1 MPLKIADAPFLKVWR
16 LAWPVMLSTAL
27 TQLLSIVDMA
37 FVARM
42 GTESVAAVTASSTV
56 TRLLTGIGAG
66 IGTAVLALTSRFF
79 GAEKKDQIA
88 KIAFHGTALTIAVGA
103 IFCGLLM
110 IFTPG
115 VLRVF
120 SQDDSVLALGIPY
133 LRYMLAGLIFLF
145 VYFILAAVLHGCGD
159 TKTPL
164 RIITVANVVNLILD
178 PLLIFGLAGFPRM
191 GITGAGLA
199 SLIAQILSCGLAIS
213 YLIFSRKSPAVYGK
227 GARMSPDRSLVRN
240 IFSLSLPASAQMIAR
255 PLSGMLLLYLV
266 SFFGTAAL
274 AAFGIGLKLTMF
286 CSVFMSGLTA
296 AVGTLVGQS
305 LGRESLADAKKVIRA
320 SQRIGNLVF
329 LAVGLSYFFL
339 AKPLMQIFVPEP
351 EVLRLGVEYIRI
363 LSVSLT
369 ALGMMAS
376 FSGTFQGSGDTPAM
390 MQTAIIANWPIKLGC
405 AWFMGF
411 IWPGHLYGIWIAISL
426 SIFIETAL
434 QYIWYK
440 KGGWHKKQTIV
451 WKGA

>member
-1 MPLKIADAPFLKVWR
+1 MPRKIADNALLKVWR
-16 LAWPVMLSTAL
+16 LAWPVMVSTGL

-79 GAEKKDQIA
+79 GAEKKDQIG
-88 KIAFHGTALTIAVGA
+88 KIAYHGTVLTLTAGLV
-103 IFCGLLM
+103 FCGSL
-110 IFTPG
+110 IFFTPG
-115 VLRVF
+115 VLRLF
-120 SQDDSVLALGIPY
+120 SQEQSVLSLGIPY

-145 VYFILAAVLHGCGD
+145 GYFALSAVLQGCGD

-164 RIITVANVVNLILD
+164 RIITVANVVNLLLD

-191 GITGAGLA
+191 GIKGAGLT
-199 SLIAQILSCGLAIS
+199 SLIAQILSCGLAIF
-213 YLIFSRKSPAVYGK
+213 YLVFSGKSPLVNSK
-227 GARMSPDRSLVRN
+227 GTRASPDRNLIRN

-296 AVGTLVGQS
+296 AVATLVGQS
-305 LGRESLADAKKVIRA
+305 LGRGNLADAKNVIRT

-329 LAVGLSYFFL
+329 LAVGLSYFFF
-339 AKPLMQIFVPEP
+339 ATPLMSIFVPEP
-351 EVLRLGVEYIRI
+351 EVLKLGVEYIRI

-369 ALGMMAS
+369 ALGLMAS

-411 IWPGHLYGIWIAISL
+411 VWPGQLYGIWIAISL

-434 QYIWYK
+434 QYIWFK
-440 KGGWHKKQTIV
+440 KGGWYRKQTIV